1 MKTIKGRYEIK
12 STLGEGGMGVVLR
25 AYDPP
30 PMDRDVA
37 VKTLHEFGDRF
48 ALDLFYKECSIL
60 KSISHPNIVEIFD
73 MGEFEEDGEKKPFF
87 VMPLLRGQT
96 LDDLIKNASHRL
108 TVDRVVQIITQ
119 TCRGLQAAHEHG
131 LVHRDLKPSNLFV
144 IADDSV
150 KIIDFGVAHVVDD
163 RSQTRSLKGT
173 LLYMAPEQLQNKPV
187 SPQSDIFSLGVVC
200 YEALTKRQPFRGATQ
215 EKIIEAVQ
223 RHIPPP
229 ASEINPAVSQAISR
243 AVHKA
248 MAKQPWN
255 RYDSAKEFAD
265 TLQKALHN
273 EPIELFD
280 PARIQPRIDRA
291 SKALESGDYQFAGE
305 ILSELEA
312 GGHIDPQITLLR
324 TQLDQNVRRRTIAQ
338 LLESARA
345 RYEEEEDPLAL
356 QKVHE
361 ILEVDPG
368 NVQALSLKSKI
379 DDRRSERQIEKWVRL
394 AEEHVKNH
402 SYGHAREAL
411 QNLLTLRPKDSRA
424 LQLVKDLEVEEQ
436 EYLHLRHEKT
446 QLYQSALNA
455 WKNGDVSEALSHM
468 RVVLELDGRAPDIL
482 SPETGA
488 SYQTFY
494 NQVRSEHDAINNGY
508 AEARRGL
515 AAGDFARALE
525 ICLEFLAKYP
535 GQALFQA
542 LKFDVEEQQR
552 QQLSAAIADVNR
564 RLEAE
569 SDLNAKVSLLRE
581 AVEAYPGEPH
591 FERSLKLMAD
601 KRDLVNSIVL
611 RAQMHEERGLLN
623 EAISDFETLNSIYP
637 VFPGLKFE
645 IERLHKR
652 REQQSRE
659 TARANWVRQIDRV
672 REAGNYARMLEL
684 VQKAQSDFPD
694 DAEFGELK
702 NLAQQRFERTR
713 QAQELLAE
721 GQQLYAAER
730 FEEALEIL
738 RRALQLDEQNASIR
752 TALRDALVETARTF
766 PENDWREAESLIDNA
781 LELDPQNQLAK
792 TVRAQVHAAKRDD
805 AIMQCASQARRWQ
818 AAGELAKAEA
828 ELRKGLAIYPR
839 DPRLTA
845 ILDTLQHELEHS
857 NRKKA
862 GLRDELTTT
871 VDRARAVAAFS
882 SSEPSDDDATAMT
895 REREPGARVGVERA
909 RTGEAPHDVVSPSKA
924 ADAEAAT
931 APRSKEPHARV
942 AGSRVW
948 IGAAAALLLVLGVA
962 AAVWQRGRKAI
973 DVRTTSATAVEVNVR
988 ARTLPPGA
996 VIRVDGQVVGTS
1008 EAEVTLRTG
1017 DHQFE
1022 ATLPG
1027 YAAASE
1033 KIAVGGNASPVVE
1046 LTLHPLTQSVRL
1058 VVPDVEAGD
1067 IWLDDA
1073 PRKLEAG
1080 SLTIDVPADGQ
1091 HLLRIAAPKP
1101 LTQEAK
1107 ITFSTAA
1114 GTIPTVTL
1122 LEAPQRQLVAVSSMG
1137 AEARVSSS
1145 LNGVVAAVDGQP
1157 RGTVTPEGLM
1167 VRDLSPGVHEVTIG
1181 EGRDLRKMAF
1191 TVGPAPSLDAM
1202 ILSDRDVGSVLVV
1215 TGEDDVT
1222 VVVDGRTYPRKTT
1235 AGQIRITNLASQS
1248 HAVRV
1253 SKDGFTTSDEQI
1265 IDVAKGQEAIVRFA
1279 LVPVQ
1284 KTASLSIRQMMPGVQ
1299 VFLDDS
1305 PTALGTVTA
1314 AGTLSRADIP
1324 PGSHAL
1330 RFVMD
1335 GYQAKRLTR
1344 EFVAGETV
1352 SLSNSD
1358 IEMQRAAAILDVD
1371 VDAGVSVIVRKDN
1384 TQLQQFV
1391 GPRKLTLGEGAYIIE
1406 GRNADGQST
1415 SQSVELKAGESASV
1429 RLRLAAS
1436 LGMEGFDL
1444 SQWMKNEMWYG
1455 RRGSARFALYN
1466 QTRTLGRITFAFN
1479 PPGRKLG
1486 LLGSQHVKWVVAF
1499 TNDKNYVLIDLDSKE
1514 LVRSVV
1520 SDGKK
1525 IDLPKL
1531 AHKIPWDQELINVA
1545 IEVSPTTLIHQFQVK
1560 GSDWQTF
1567 DTWDRTNPSTGPRAV
1582 VPSFADGSFGF
1593 DGGIDMANFR
1603 FSPRER

>member
-1 MKTIKGRYEIK
+1 
-12 STLGEGGMGVVLR
+12 
-25 AYDPP
+25 
-30 PMDRDVA
+30 
-37 VKTLHEFGDRF
+37 
-48 ALDLFYKECSIL
+48 
-60 KSISHPNIVEIFD
+60 
-73 MGEFEEDGEKKPFF
+73 
-87 VMPLLRGQT
+87 
-96 LDDLIKNASHRL
+96 
-108 TVDRVVQIITQ
+108 
-119 TCRGLQAAHEHG
+119 
-131 LVHRDLKPSNLFV
+131 
-144 IADDSV
+144 
-150 KIIDFGVAHVVDD
+150 
-163 RSQTRSLKGT
+163 
-173 LLYMAPEQLQNKPV
+173 
-187 SPQSDIFSLGVVC
+187 
-200 YEALTKRQPFRGATQ
+200 
-215 EKIIEAVQ
+215 
-223 RHIPPP
+223 
-229 ASEINPAVSQAISR
+229 
-243 AVHKA
+243 
-248 MAKQPWN
+248 
-255 RYDSAKEFAD
+255 
-265 TLQKALHN
+265 
-273 EPIELFD
+273 
-280 PARIQPRIDRA
+280 
-291 SKALESGDYQFAGE
+291 
-305 ILSELEA
+305 
-312 GGHIDPQITLLR
+312 
-324 TQLDQNVRRRTIAQ
+324 
-338 LLESARA
+338 
-345 RYEEEEDPLAL
+345 
-356 QKVHE
+356 
-361 ILEVDPG
+361 
-368 NVQALSLKSKI
+368 
-379 DDRRSERQIEKWVRL
+379 
-394 AEEHVKNH
+394 
-402 SYGHAREAL
+402 
-411 QNLLTLRPKDSRA
+411 
-424 LQLVKDLEVEEQ
+424 
-436 EYLHLRHEKT
+436 
-446 QLYQSALNA
+446 
-455 WKNGDVSEALSHM
+455 M

-488 SYQTFY
+488 SYQNFY

-525 ICLEFLAKYP
+525 ICLDFLAKYP

-672 REAGNYARMLEL
+672 REVGNYARMLEL

-792 TVRAQVHAAKRDD
+792 TVRAQVQAAKRDD
-805 AIMQCASQARRWQ
+805 AIMQCASQTRRWQ

-839 DPRLTA
+839 DARLTA

-857 NRKKA
+857 NQQKA
-862 GLRDELTTT
+862 RLRDVEPLPSVEPVTTTINRDELTTT
-871 VDRARAVAAFS
+871 VDRARAVA
-882 SSEPSDDDATAMT
+882 
-895 REREPGARVGVERA
+895 A

-924 ADAEAAT
+924 ADDEAAT

-962 AAVWQRGRKAI
+962 AAVWQRGRKSI

-1091 HLLRIAAPKP
+1091 HLLRIAAKP

-1114 GTIPTVTL
+1114 GTIPTVML
-1122 LEAPQRQLVAVSSMG
+1122 LEAPQRQIVAVSSMG
-1137 AEARVSSS
+1137 AEARVASS

-1202 ILSDRDVGSVLVV
+1202 IFSDRDVGSVLVV

-1253 SKDGFTTSDEQI
+1253 SKDGFTAPDEQI

-1314 AGTLSRADIP
+1314 AGTLSRADIT

-1358 IEMQRAAAILDVD
+1358 IEMQQAAATLDVD

-1384 TQLQQFV
+1384 TPLQQFV

-1406 GRNADGQST
+1406 GRNADGRST

-1466 QTRTLGRITFAFN
+1466 QARTLGRITFAFN

-1531 AHKIPWDQELINVA
+1531 AHKIPWDQEFINVA

-1560 GSDWQTF
+1560 GGDWQTF
-1567 DTWDRTNPSTGPRAV
+1567 DTWDRTNSRTGPRAA
-1582 VPSFADGSFGF
+1582 VPSFPDGSFGF
-1593 DGGIDMANFR
+1593 DGGIDMANFS